1 MIRETQR
8 QNNFQ
13 EMQLLNDDFINLNK
27 LYDILFIDDDI
38 IFHDDDIIDSI
49 YRFKPFLEKVIEDKK
64 IKVNQL
70 FNLLNK

>member
-8 QNNFQ
+8 QKDLQAMRIFN
-13 EMQLLNDDFINLNK
+13 EDFIALNR
-27 LYDILFIDDDI
+27 LRDILFIDDDI
-38 IFHDDDIIDSI
+38 TFHDDYIIDSI

>member
-8 QNNFQ
+8 QKDLQAMRIFN
-13 EMQLLNDDFINLNK
+13 EDFIALNR
-27 LYDILFIDDDI
+27 LRDLLFIDDDI
-38 IFHDDDIIDSI
+38 TFHDGDIIDSI